1 MTEATAE
8 IGVIGGSGF
17 YAFLEDTRTVEVETP
32 FGSPSGPVTVGEID
46 GRRVAFIPRHGV
58 DHRFPP
64 HEVPYRANIWALKQ
78 LGVTRIFGPCAAGSL
93 QRGITPRTFV
103 VTDQL
108 VDFTK
113 RRPGT
118 FYDGPQTTHISF
130 AEPYCPTLRETLV
143 KAAAGLGIEHR
154 DGGTMVVIEGPR
166 FSTVAESRIFAQL
179 GCDVIGMTQLPEA
192 VLARELE
199 ICYGSVAL
207 VTDYDVGVDDIPPV
221 THEEV
226 LKVFGE
232 NVESLRD
239 LLFAAIP
246 AVPAERTCPC
256 PTALAGTGHA

>member
-1 MTEATAE
+1 VTQAAAD

-17 YAFLEDTRTVEVETP
+17 YAFLDDTQTVEVETP
-32 FGSPSGPVTVGEID
+32 FGAPAAPITIGAVG
-46 GRRVAFIPRHGV
+46 GRRVAFLPRHGV

-64 HEVPYRANIWALKQ
+64 HKVPYRANLWALKD
-78 LGVTRIFGPCAAGSL
+78 LGVTRVFGPCAAGSL
-93 QRGITPRTFV
+93 KKEIPPRTFV
-103 VTDQL
+103 VCDQL

-113 RRPGT
+113 SRPNT
-118 FYDGPQTTHISF
+118 FYDGPQTTHVSF
-130 AEPYCPTLRETLV
+130 ADPYCPTLRETLV
-143 KAAAGLGIEHR
+143 KIAAGSGIQHR

-166 FSTVAESRIFAQL
+166 FSTTAESRMFAQL

-192 VLARELE
+192 TLARELE
-199 ICYGSVAL
+199 LCYGNVAL
-207 VTDYDVGVDDIPPV
+207 VTDYDVGVDDIPQV

-232 NVESLRD
+232 NIDGLRD

-256 PTALAGTGHA
+256 GTALAGTGHG